1 MLTLLHLPHLIS
13 LLAALLVLFHV
24 LLFALWLYIWIRM
37 DLRATT
43 RGASSRK
50 SPAGP
55 AGDRSEADTL
65 EPRADT
71 LAPRAASHLRRAT
84 STAPK
89 RVSSAVP
96 APDGLDAGLPA
107 PWAAP
112 PVGRAHSTVIL
123 SISSRVVGS
132 TPANSSPSPRAL
144 QGLSA
149 APASVMRTRGGG
161 EAEKGGVPQHQSI
174 LNRRL
179 LSSPAPSPP
188 PGRGAWGSAND
199 QPPPLPHTL
208 GRHGYMGTE
217 EECREAASRPLVD
230 HDGAS
235 PSHSR
240 ALAILPAAPV
250 PDTSLLQDLRQSWL
264 RSAEA
269 RACFDSFAEAECPWS
284 LINLVMMASRLPH
297 D

>member
-1 MLTLLHLPHLIS
+1 MR
-13 LLAALLVLFHV
+13 LARSASSNEALLPPRTWLRSHV
-24 LLFALWLYIWIRM
+24 LLFVLRLYIWIRM

-43 RGASSRK
+43 RRADPHK

-55 AGDRSEADTL
+55 AGDGFEADTL
-65 EPRADT
+65 ELRADT
-71 LAPRAASHLRRAT
+71 LAPRAASLLRRAT

-89 RVSSAVP
+89 RVSSAAP
-96 APDGLDAGLPA
+96 APDGLGAGLPA

-112 PVGRAHSTVIL
+112 SVGRAHSTVII

-161 EAEKGGVPQHQSI
+161 EAEKGGVPRHQSV

-217 EECREAASRPLVD
+217 EECREAASRPPVG
-230 HDGAS
+230 HDGA
-235 PSHSR
+235 PSHSLTRLGRTPRGPR
-240 ALAILPAAPV
+240 A
-250 PDTSLLQDLRQSWL
+250 
-264 RSAEA
+264 
-269 RACFDSFAEAECPWS
+269 
-284 LINLVMMASRLPH
+284 
-297 D
+297 

>member
-1 MLTLLHLPHLIS
+1 MLTFTLLFPCAHLIS
-13 LLAALLVLFHV
+13 LLVLLHL
-24 LLFALWLYIWIRM
+24 LLFALRLYIWIRI
-37 DLRATT
+37 DPRATT
-43 RGASSRK
+43 RRANPRK

-55 AGDRSEADTL
+55 AGDSSEADTL

-71 LAPRAASHLRRAT
+71 LAPRAASLLRRAT

-89 RVSSAVP
+89 RVSSAAP

-112 PVGRAHSTVIL
+112 SVGRAHSAVIL
-123 SISSRVVGS
+123 SISSRVAGW

-149 APASVMRTRGGG
+149 APASVMRARGGG
-161 EAEKGGVPQHQSI
+161 EAEKGGVPQHRSI
-174 LNRRL
+174 LDRRL

-199 QPPPLPHTL
+199 QPPPPPHTL

-217 EECREAASRPLVD
+217 EGCREAASRPPVE
-230 HDGAS
+230 HDVS
-235 PSHSR
+235 PPSCSH
-240 ALAILPAAPV
+240 ALAAP
-250 PDTSLLQDLRQSWL
+250 PRPLCLTRPCCRTSPRRGW
-264 RSAEA
+264 
-269 RACFDSFAEAECPWS
+269 
-284 LINLVMMASRLPH
+284 
-297 D
+297 